1 MSQRTRYFL
10 IGSCLV
16 LTIGLGTGLVAYYN
30 GALPMNRAASG
41 PAELAYV
48 PASVAAVAFA
58 DVHAIM
64 TSEFRQKLRQVLPSG
79 EAKDQLLAETGIDIE
94 RDIDTVVAGFGSSA
108 SGVSPEKGAIVL
120 VRGRFNS
127 PMIEMQ
133 AVNHGATVDTYR
145 QVRMVTFRDGQSLTG
160 EAPNAAVNQAS
171 GGIAF
176 LEPDLLGLGSA
187 DALKRAVDTAAD
199 HQDVTK
205 NADMLKFIT
214 ENYGLTNAW
223 VVGRFDA
230 LSQTAQLPAQ
240 VQSHIP
246 PIEWFSVAV
255 NVNGGVTGVL
265 RADARDDQAAEQL
278 RDAVRGGLAMARL
291 VSGNDPK
298 IGKLMDGVQ
307 LQGSGKTVSVG
318 FTVPPDLLDMI
329 NGAAAA
335 GKLFNQHDPNQPH
348 QLEKKLI
355 QK

>member
-1 MSQRTRYFL
+1 
-10 IGSCLV
+10 
-16 LTIGLGTGLVAYYN
+16 VAFYN
-30 GALPMNRAASG
+30 GSLPMKRSASG
-41 PAELAYV
+41 LAELAYI
-48 PASVAAVAFA
+48 PSGAAAVAYA

-64 TSEFRQKLRQVLPSG
+64 SSEFRQKLRQVLPSG
-79 EAKDQLLAETGIDIE
+79 EAKDQMLAETGIDLE
-94 RDIDTVVAGFGSSA
+94 RDIDTVVAGFQPGADGA
-108 SGVSPEKGAIVL
+108 SPGRGAIVL

-127 PMIEMQ
+127 PMIETQ

-145 QVRMVTFRDGQSLTG
+145 EVRMVTFRDGQMTSG
-160 EAPNAAVNQAS
+160 DMPSGQVNGAN

-176 LEPDLLGLGSA
+176 LEPDLLGLGST
-187 DALKRAVDTAAD
+187 DALKRAIDTAAD

-205 NADMLKFIT
+205 NADMLKFVND
-214 ENYGLTNAW
+214 NYGVTNAW

-230 LSQTAQLPAQ
+230 LSQSALPAQ

-246 PIEWFSVAV
+246 AIDWFSVAV
-255 NVNGGVTGVL
+255 NVNGGVTGVI

-298 IGKLMDGVQ
+298 VGQLMDGVQ
-307 LQGSGKTVSVG
+307 LSGNGKTVSIG
-318 FTVPPDLLDMI
+318 FTVPSDILDII

-335 GKLFNQHDPNQPH
+335 GKLMDHGPDRLP
-348 QLEKKLI
+348 KKLI